1 MQVKKINNA
10 RYNLWQRFLYAL
22 VRNVFFRKTRLIW
35 HKLVKPTVGKIVFA
49 LLVFI
54 ISLPFLY
61 AKALPSSFDANR
73 QKIFALLN
81 QKFNIIGVGEV
92 KIIISGTQ
100 RSNEKQ
106 IESVVLAEIN
116 LAYKKHELD
125 DHPLQNIISKIKELS
140 PWIDNVSINRQ
151 FPNKIAVAIE
161 EYKPF
166 VVWEDKGKKYAVDK
180 NGHNIEIDSSDHRF
194 DSIIVLSGNDAY
206 KNVNSLFNIFV
217 NDPAVS
223 QDIYSATWVSNRRWD
238 IRFND
243 GLIVKLPEN
252 DISKAWQRLMQIK
265 EVEGAFSHLK
275 AIDLRIADKIYLEYK

>member
-1 MQVKKINNA
+1 MRLRKINSV
-10 RYNLWQRFLYAL
+10 RHNLRQRFLYAL

-35 HKLVKPTVGKIVFA
+35 HKLVKPTVGKMVFA
-49 LLVFI
+49 LLVMTI
-54 ISLPFLY
+54 ALPFLY
-61 AKALPSSFDANR
+61 YKALPSSFDANR
-73 QKIFALLN
+73 QKIFSFLN
-81 QKFNIIGVGEV
+81 QKFNIIEAGKA

-100 RSNEKQ
+100 RSSEKH
-106 IESVVLAEIN
+106 IESVVKAEIN

-125 DHPLQNIISKIKELS
+125 DRPLQNIISKIKELS

-151 FPNKIAVAIE
+151 FPNKIAVGIE

-180 NGHNIEIDSSDHRF
+180 NGHNIEIDSNDHQF

-206 KNVNSLFNIFV
+206 KNVNSIFNIFV

-238 IRFND
+238 IRFNN
-243 GLIVKLPEN
+243 GLIVKLPESN
-252 DISKAWQRLMQIK
+252 IGKAWQRLIQIK

-275 AIDLRIADKIYLEYK
+275 SIDLRIPDKIYLEYK

>member
-1 MQVKKINNA
+1 MQVRKINHTRN
-10 RYNLWQRFLYAL
+10 NLRQRFLDAL
-22 VRNVFFRKTRLIW
+22 VRNVFFRKARLIW
-35 HKLVKPTVGKIVFA
+35 HKLVKPTFGKIVLA
-49 LLVFI
+49 LLILSIV
-54 ISLPFLY
+54 LPFLY

-73 QKIFALLN
+73 QKIFSLLN
-81 QKFNIIGVGEV
+81 KKFNIIGVGKL

-100 RSNEKQ
+100 RSNEKH
-106 IESVVLAEIN
+106 IESVVLAEVN

-125 DHPLQNIISKIKELS
+125 DRPLQNIISKIKELS

-151 FPNKIAVAIE
+151 FPNKIAVEIE
-161 EYKPF
+161 EYQPF
-166 VVWEDKGKKYAVDK
+166 VVWEGKGKKYAVDK
-180 NGHNIEIDSSDHRF
+180 NGHNIEIDSSDHQF

-238 IRFND
+238 IRFNN
-243 GLIVKLPEN
+243 GLIIKLPESN
-252 DISKAWQRLMQIK
+252 ISKAWQRLMQIK

-275 AIDLRIADKIYLEYK
+275 VIDLRISDKIYLEYK

>member
-1 MQVKKINNA
+1 MRLRKINNA
-10 RYNLWQRFLYAL
+10 RYNLRQRFLYAL

-35 HKLVKPTVGKIVFA
+35 HKLVKPTFGKTVFA
-49 LLVFI
+49 LLILIVVVP
-54 ISLPFLY
+54 LLY
-61 AKALPSSFDANR
+61 AKALPSSFDANK
-73 QKIFALLN
+73 QKIFSLLN
-81 QKFNIIGVGEV
+81 QKFNIIGVGKV

-100 RSNEKQ
+100 RSNEKD

-125 DHPLQNIISKIKELS
+125 DRPLQNIISKIKELS

-151 FPNKIAVAIE
+151 FPNKIAVGIE

-180 NGHNIEIDSSDHRF
+180 NGHNIEIDSSDHQF
-194 DSIIVLSGNDAY
+194 DSIIVLSGSDAY

-217 NDPAVS
+217 TDPTVS

-243 GLIVKLPEN
+243 GLIVKLPES
-252 DISKAWQRLMQIK
+252 DISKAWQRLIQIK

-275 AIDLRIADKIYLEYK
+275 VIDLRVPDKIYLEYK